1 MEDAQA
7 TAFLPV
13 VLGVTGHRDP
23 RPQDREALKKAV
35 ALVIRGLRDG
45 PASEYLVLASA
56 LAEGADQLVAE
67 IALEFDPPIPLIA
80 IAPMAL
86 SEYERTFETAEG
98 RRRLHDM
105 WARAA
110 LRIELPQVLVAGE
123 APSDE
128 AQFEQ
133 LGLVLSRY
141 SHVLLALWDGVDGGP
156 QRARG
161 GTAQIVAMRRLG
173 ERAVASAG
181 FRASDLFAG
190 APPLLE
196 LTRSGPVIQIYTP
209 RLSRERGGEY
219 QFGMA
224 HESGAVFGLPD
235 ATSSEKML
243 IQSSADLSH
252 ATEES
257 FTSFAVAQKDFV
269 QIAQANGDMSA
280 VATKFP
286 GLCVSHEGFLFS
298 SGIPLPQP
306 LSALTCLQARADV
319 TAAAF
324 QRLIIGE
331 WAPGLPWKDGLKL
344 ARARGARFPQLSV
357 LLVFA
362 LSLPLAVLF
371 YEVYAHL
378 QKSVW
383 ALILCI
389 AIFGGAYGFYLFV
402 VKQRG
407 WQERFQDYRALAEA
421 LRVQFY
427 WAACGFPVAV
437 SDNYLRQH
445 ADDLGW
451 IRQAL
456 RGPALFGIAAAL
468 APMSLKNRLAT
479 FAHWT
484 KDQNDFFVGANG
496 KAGKA
501 KINHRAKERLD
512 RYVDRILIFTAI
524 VAFLALLFDFGH
536 ILDHEDI
543 YHHLL
548 VMTIA
553 IPPAIA
559 GSLIFIVESRAY
571 EAHARSYARA
581 GLLHQSA
588 SEIATEIQA
597 QALMP
602 DWRALVLEL
611 GQEALAENAR
621 WLTNHRERR
630 VSSRVG

>member
-1 MEDAQA
+1 MEV
-7 TAFLPV
+7 TGKTPCLPV

-23 RPQDREALKKAV
+23 RLQDQEALKKAV
-35 ALVIRGLRDG
+35 GLVIRGLKEG
-45 PASEYLVLASA
+45 PAAEYLVLASA
-56 LAEGADQLVAE
+56 LAEGADQLAAEVALD
-67 IALEFDPPIPLIA
+67 LEPIPLVA
-80 IAPMAL
+80 IVPMPL
-86 SEYERTFETAEG
+86 QEYEKTFETKEG
-98 RRRLHDM
+98 KRRLHDM

-110 LRIELPQVLVAGE
+110 LRIELPQVRVEGE
-123 APSDE
+123 TPSNE

-141 SHVLLALWDGVDGGP
+141 SHVLLALWDGIDGGP

-173 ERAVASAG
+173 ERVVASAG
-181 FRASDLFAG
+181 FRASALFAG

-196 LTRSGPVIQIYTP
+196 LTRSGPVVQIYTP
-209 RLSRERGGEY
+209 RLSKERGGEY
-219 QFGMA
+219 QFGMS
-224 HESGAVFGLPD
+224 HEPGAVLGLLD
-235 ATSSEKML
+235 A
-243 IQSSADLSH
+243 ISSAKVSIKSPADLTG
-252 ATEES
+252 ATEEN
-257 FTSFAVAQKDFV
+257 FASFALAQKDFV
-269 QIAQANGDMSA
+269 QIAQANCDMSG

-286 GLCVSHEGFLFS
+286 GLCTSHEGYLFS
-298 SGIPLPQP
+298 AELELSQP
-306 LSALTCLQARADV
+306 LNALRCLQARADV

-324 QRLIIGE
+324 QRRIIGE

-344 ARARGARFPQLSV
+344 ARAREARFPQLSV
-357 LLVFA
+357 LLLFA
-362 LSLPLAVLF
+362 LALPLAVLF
-371 YEVYAHL
+371 YEGYAHL
-378 QKSVW
+378 GWAVW
-383 ALILCI
+383 GLVAYM
-389 AIFGGAYGFYLFV
+389 AIFAGAYLFYLLV
-402 VKQRG
+402 VKRRG

-468 APMSLKNRLAT
+468 APITLKNRRAT
-479 FAHWT
+479 FAYWT
-484 KDQNDFFVGANG
+484 KDQHDFFVGADG
-496 KAGKA
+496 ETGKA
-501 KINHRAKERLD
+501 KINHRAKERID
-512 RYVDRILIFTAI
+512 RLVHLILIITAI
-524 VAFLALLFDFGH
+524 AALSALALDFQH
-536 ILDHEDI
+536 IIDHADVR
-543 YHHLL
+543 HHLL
-548 VMTIA
+548 VIA
-553 IPPAIA
+553 IGLLPAIA
-559 GSLIFIVESRAY
+559 ASLIFIGESRAY

-581 GLLHQSA
+581 GLLQRSA
-588 SEIATEIQA
+588 SEIAAEMQNKPVTE
-597 QALMP
+597 